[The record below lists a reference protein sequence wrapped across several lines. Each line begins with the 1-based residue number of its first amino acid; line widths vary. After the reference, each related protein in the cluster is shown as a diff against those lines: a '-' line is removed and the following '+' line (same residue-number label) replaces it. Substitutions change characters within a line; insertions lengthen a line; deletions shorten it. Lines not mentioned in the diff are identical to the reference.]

1 MASGSIGVPPAP
13 AANGGFP
20 EPPAGER
27 VRLVRCSHPACG
39 GETRIRL
46 PERVP
51 ARVVRHVVCAGCGRA
66 YDTDG
71 AEDAGAAA
79 PPGGRRPGWLRR
91 PPGRVWRVIAI
102 PIAAAAVIVTL
113 LLVRGVTDDAT
124 TTGPVPPATPTGA
137 DEARVVSEPTYTL
150 ALPPGW
156 RQVDPPAS
164 ASFSAEASDGTGEAT
179 LWIERDPELGFGAF
193 ERRSLVRLRDL
204 AGSAEV
210 ADRAPG
216 PAAEQTVVRLT
227 AGAPGEREYEVTLRA
242 AGPYRYFLS
251 TALEPDASPLAR
263 EGVTLI
269 QGSFLPSR
277 E

>member
-1 MASGSIGVPPAP
+1 V
-13 AANGGFP
+13 
-20 EPPAGER
+20 
-27 VRLVRCSHPACG
+27 VRCAHPACG
-39 GETRIRL
+39 SETRIRL
-46 PERVP
+46 PERLP
-51 ARVVRHVVCAGCGRA
+51 ARVVRRVVCAGCGQTYHA
-66 YDTDG
+66 DG
-71 AEDAGAAA
+71 AEDTGAAA
-79 PPGGRRPGWLRR
+79 VGSAATRRPGWLAR
-91 PPGRVWRVIAI
+91 PPGRMWHVITI
-102 PIAAAAVIVTL
+102 PIAAGAVIATL

-124 TTGPVPPATPTGA
+124 TTQPASPATPTGT

-156 RQVDPPAS
+156 RQVDPPAA
-164 ASFSAEASDGTGEAT
+164 ASFAAEASDGTAEAT
-179 LWIERDPELGFGAF
+179 LWIERDPDLGFAAF
-193 ERRSLVRLRDL
+193 ERRSLARLRDL
-204 AGSAEV
+204 AGNAEV
-210 ADRAPG
+210 AERTPG

-227 AGAPGEREYEVTLRA
+227 AGAPGERRYEVTLRS

>member
-1 MASGSIGVPPAP
+1 LI
-13 AANGGFP
+13 
-20 EPPAGER
+20 
-27 VRLVRCSHPACG
+27 
-39 GETRIRL
+39 T
-46 PERVP
+46 
-51 ARVVRHVVCAGCGRA
+51 
-66 YDTDG
+66 
-71 AEDAGAAA
+71 
-79 PPGGRRPGWLRR
+79 
-91 PPGRVWRVIAI
+91 I
-102 PIAAAAVIVTL
+102 PIAAAAVIATL
-113 LLVRGVTDDAT
+113 LLVRDVTDDAT
-124 TTGPVPPATPTGA
+124 TTQPVPSATPTGD

-164 ASFSAEASDGTGEAT
+164 ASFAAEASDGTAEAT
-179 LWIERDPELGFGAF
+179 LWIERDPELGFAAF
-193 ERRSLVRLRDL
+193 ERRSLARLRDL

-227 AGAPGEREYEVTLRA
+227 AGAPGERRYEVTLRA
-242 AGPYRYFLS
+242 AGPHRYFLS
-251 TALEPDASPLAR
+251 TVLEPDASPVAR